1 MSVGTGPSPGAKGT
15 DDTELAPSAPSTDD
29 AGNAQQIGA
38 TAAHSPNELLDEG
51 VSVGRPAAAAAVSPS
66 LAAGASVIMAGR
78 KRGEFLHYIVRNR
91 KLMFGLSV
99 ELVFVLAAIF
109 GPLVAPYTS
118 AGDSSP
124 AGVPLKDQ
132 CTAFFCA
139 SGLTSHPS
147 VHHLL
152 GMTYFGG
159 DVLSIML
166 GSLRETYMV
175 GFLGA
180 LVAGVIGLTLG
191 FSAGWRGGWLDE
203 VLQLFTNIWIT
214 MPALVLLIVV
224 LAFAPP
230 GWRNVWFEGL
240 FIGATSWPWVARA
253 VRAQTFALRERDFVD
268 LARLSG
274 KRGPSIVIKDIAP
287 NMASYLFLVFVLL
300 FAGAMLISVSYDFLG
315 LGPANVVSLGDM
327 MNSAMIW
334 SALNFKAWWWFIPPG
349 AAMTLIVASLYI
361 SNIGLDEVF
370 NPKLRES

>member
-1 MSVGTGPSPGAKGT
+1 MSVGTGPSSEAKGAK
-15 DDTELAPSAPSTDD
+15 DTRVITSTPLAEEDSAVQQAEALKAPGPSDQLET
-29 AGNAQQIGA
+29 GA
-38 TAAHSPNELLDEG
+38 
-51 VSVGRPAAAAAVSPS
+51 SVRALAVPAAAMAS
-66 LAAGASVIMAGR
+66 LPVGALPGRAGR
-78 KRGEFLHYIVRNR
+78 RRGEFLYYVVRNK
-91 KLMFGLSV
+91 KLMFGLSI
-99 ELVFVLAAIF
+99 ELIFVLAAIF
-109 GPLVAPYTS
+109 GPLAAPYTS

-132 CTAFFCA
+132 CTAFFCS

-147 VHHLL
+147 AHHLL

-166 GSLRETYMV
+166 DSLRETYLV

-180 LVAGVIGLTLG
+180 LVAGFIGLALG

-203 VLQLFTNIWIT
+203 ILQLLTNIWIT
-214 MPALVLLIVV
+214 MPALVLLIVT

-230 GWRNVWFEGL
+230 SWRNPWFEGL

-253 VRAQTFALRERDFVD
+253 VRAQTFALREREFVD

-349 AAMTLIVASLYI
+349 AAMTLIVAALYI